1 MVVQVWCS
9 VSGRPVG
16 PRWGGFEIGPNPRC
30 WSNLSSLWGVL
41 WWPRNGFWQCTT
53 WGRTLAPSF
62 CGSKRNH
69 HLQAPN
75 QRAAPPARPRPPMPS
90 SWRPAGTGGSGTCRG
105 QALHA
110 VGPGRVVLGL
120 SAADNEV
127 VLAGPVAFPFSW
139 AASGLV
145 VEAVGRASAAQGG
158 GASVRGGRMHQ
169 LPAQRGAHD
178 HHWSSMSPRKPATPA
193 ADHQFEA
200 VQESTAARPPGEG
213 AAAVTERPDRPSS
226 LGVARGEVVELDSTS
241 SGLVACCAS
250 PQGSFLHSARMKGAR
265 ARVCRGSARRATP
278 SHAAGVPG
286 ALWRADCSA
295 ACAAARRLAEP

>member
-1 MVVQVWCS
+1 MVAPQRILAVHH
-9 VSGRPVG
+9 VG
-16 PRWGGFEIGPNPRC
+16 PHTG
-30 WSNLSSLWGVL
+30 
-41 WWPRNGFWQCTT
+41 
-53 WGRTLAPSF
+53 TLLLRVKA
-62 CGSKRNH
+62 K
-69 HLQAPN
+69 
-75 QRAAPPARPRPPMPS
+75 PPPPGAESACRRPRPPMPS

-193 ADHQFEA
+193 ADHQFEDI
-200 VQESTAARPPGEG
+200 QDNPAARPPGEG

-226 LGVARGEVVELDSTS
+226 LGVARAL
-241 SGLVACCAS
+241 LA
-250 PQGSFLHSARMKGAR
+250 
-265 ARVCRGSARRATP
+265 RGSLGVRWLSWTAPRAASSPAALHRREAFSTQ
-278 SHAAGVPG
+278 
-286 ALWRADCSA
+286 RA
-295 ACAAARRLAEP
+295 

>member
-1 MVVQVWCS
+1 MCERGELHLSAKRHSLISRSAQQTCT
-9 VSGRPVG
+9 
-16 PRWGGFEIGPNPRC
+16 RC
-30 WSNLSSLWGVL
+30 T
-41 WWPRNGFWQCTT
+41 RNAG
-53 WGRTLAPSF
+53 
-62 CGSKRNH
+62 
-69 HLQAPN
+69 
-75 QRAAPPARPRPPMPS
+75 
-90 SWRPAGTGGSGTCRG
+90 GTGR

-127 VLAGPVAFPFSW
+127 LLAGPVAFPFSW

-200 VQESTAARPPGEG
+200 GQERTAARPPGEG

-295 ACAAARRLAEP
+295 ACAAARRLAERIAERNPYYGVVLCTTLARSYRDPLPSRMGRPGLSIHSTHPAHTSGQPEMAVPPLHGQD